1 MSWTYSMNPGTS
13 PKDTVRYLI
22 GDTNVDNQIIQD
34 EEIQFALA
42 EVGNEPYRAASNT
55 CYNLAALFTGMAQ
68 SESKSV
74 GGLSISKSLGDRAQ
88 RYERLAKDLLIR
100 SRRVNPPTGNAD
112 PNALGAEFTVPGQF
126 DPYFAQTNQWPND
139 SVTGVTTTYGT
150 GYTPSDGGGAHQ

>member
-22 GDTNVDNQIIQD
+22 GDTNIDNPIVQD
-34 EEIQFALA
+34 EEIQFNLA
-42 EVGNEPYRAASNT
+42 EVNSEPYRAASNT

-112 PNALGAEFTVPGQF
+112 PNALGAEFTIPGQF
-126 DPYFAQTNQWPND
+126 DPYYAHANTWPSTSD
-139 SVTGVTTTYGT
+139 LGVSTTYGT
-150 GYTPSDGGGAHQ
+150 GSDPDYGGH